1 MQDRL
6 KVVKQQRPPKM
17 HNSKRCLL
25 SSHDRSPSTVET
37 YTLSGLAHSY
47 AGLGQE
53 LLTRQDVDEVFEALT
68 SVGVR
73 QVPGAEH
80 AGITCYRKGVL
91 ETLAATSELVTA
103 VDKIQ
108 YALSSG
114 PCVDAVR
121 AGSVLRTGDL
131 QAEPR
136 WPEFGPQ
143 AYDATGIKSMMSF
156 RLYKEEQD
164 GVVGINF
171 YSTQSDAFTL
181 WAQTVGLLLA
191 THGAL
196 AVANAWARKRN
207 ADLSRAL
214 VSNRVIGVAIGML
227 ASTHKITPEDA
238 LALLRIASQ
247 HKNRKLADLA
257 SQVVATGALVLPEA
271 AAKQS
276 VELIGTDVSV
286 RD

>member
-1 MQDRL
+1 
-6 KVVKQQRPPKM
+6 M
-17 HNSKRCLL
+17 HNPKRCLL

-47 AGLGQE
+47 AWLGQE
-53 LLTRQDVDEVFEALT
+53 LLTRQDVDAVFEALT

-80 AGITCYRKGVL
+80 AGITRYHKGVL
-91 ETLAATSELVTA
+91 ETLAATSELVMA

-108 YALSSG
+108 YELSSG

-131 QAEPR
+131 QSEPR

-143 AYDATGIKSMMSF
+143 AYDATGIQSMMSF
-156 RLYKEEQD
+156 RLYMEEQD
-164 GVVGINF
+164 GVVTGINF
-171 YSTQSDAFTL
+171 YSTQSEAFTL
-181 WAQTVGLLLA
+181 WSQTVGLLLA

-207 ADLSRAL
+207 SDLSRAL
-214 VSNRVIGVAIGML
+214 VSNMVIGVAIGII
-227 ASTHKITPEDA
+227 ASSHKVTPEDA

-247 HKNRKLADLA
+247 HKNRKLAGLA
-257 SQVVATGALVLPEA
+257 SEVVATGALVLPEA
-271 AAKQS
+271 AAKHATK
-276 VELIGTDVSV
+276 LIGTDVAV
-286 RD
+286 PD